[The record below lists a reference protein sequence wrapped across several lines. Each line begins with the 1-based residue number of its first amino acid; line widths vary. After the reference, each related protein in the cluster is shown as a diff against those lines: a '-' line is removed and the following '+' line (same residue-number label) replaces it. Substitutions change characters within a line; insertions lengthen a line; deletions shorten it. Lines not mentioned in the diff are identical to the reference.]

1 MDRSIR
7 TLGRLR
13 ESGYISRTVRDEVR
27 ENVMR
32 AMQEGE
38 DLFPGIVGFDETVI
52 PGVINA
58 LLSRHDILLLGLRGQ
73 AKTRICRSLV
83 RFLDEWT
90 PVIAGSSLNE
100 DPLAPHSNQA
110 RALVEETGDD
120 TPVAWIHR
128 DERYREKLATPDV
141 SMADL
146 IGDIDPIRA
155 SREKLDLSDERVIHY
170 GIIPRTSR
178 GLFCLNEL
186 PDLQPRIQVGLLNIL
201 EERDLQIRGFP
212 IRLHLDIIMLFTA
225 NPEDYT
231 NRGNIISPLKDRI
244 ASQVITHYPDSID
257 MAMEITAREASLDR
271 SVKVRI
277 PRFFRE
283 VIEEIAVQARESE
296 HVDQTSGVSARL
308 PISALELLVSNVERR
323 SILTGDQN
331 PVPRLCDLFALM
343 PAITGKVELV
353 YEGEQ
358 EGASIVAERLLGR
371 AIKQV
376 FLNYFPP
383 VHDER
388 KDQEEGEPL
397 YDLVQEWFRGGS
409 SVEITDRKEAAKERA
424 ALDQVDGLDGLV
436 DKYLPTDN
444 VEERAAVKELIL
456 EGLHQHSVL
465 SREGLFGAVRY
476 GDMLSRMMRDLESR
490 S

>member
-1 MDRSIR
+1 MDRTIS
-7 TLGRLR
+7 TLGALK
-13 ESGYISRTVRDEVR
+13 ESGYRSRSVRDEVR
-27 ENVMR
+27 ENLIR
-32 AMQEGE
+32 AIEAKE
-38 DLFPGIVGFDETVI
+38 ELFPGIIGYEDTVI
-52 PGVINA
+52 PGVVNA

-73 AKTRICRSLV
+73 AKTRICRSIS

-90 PVIAGSSLNE
+90 PVIAGSNLNE
-100 DPLAPHSNQA
+100 DPLTPHSNTA
-110 RALVEETGDD
+110 KKLVAEAGDD

-128 DERYREKLATPDV
+128 EERYQEKLATPDV

-186 PDLQPRIQVGLLNIL
+186 PDLQQRIQVGLLNIL

-231 NRGNIISPLKDRI
+231 NRGNIITPLKDRI
-244 ASQVITHYPDSID
+244 ASQVITHYPDSIED
-257 MAMEITAREASLDR
+257 AMKITAREASLDR
-271 SVKVRI
+271 SMEIAI

-283 VIEEIAVQARESE
+283 IIEEIAVQARASE

-308 PISALELLVSNVERR
+308 PISAIELLVSNVERR
-323 SILTGDQN
+323 ALMTGEQN
-331 PVPRLCDLFALM
+331 PAPRLCDLFALM
-343 PAITGKVELV
+343 PAVTGKLELV

-358 EGASIVAERLLGR
+358 EGASIVADRLIGR
-371 AIKQV
+371 AVKQV

-388 KDQEEGEPL
+388 KGESSAGEPL
-397 YDLVQEWFRGGS
+397 YETVQAWFRQGNT
-409 SVEITDRKEAAKERA
+409 VEITDQGNGSNNGSHLNEVSGLNELVEKYMPAENAQERA
-424 ALDQVDGLDGLV
+424 A
-436 DKYLPTDN
+436 
-444 VEERAAVKELIL
+444 AKELIL

-465 SREGLFGAVRY
+465 SREGLYGAIKY
-476 GDMLSRMMRDLESR
+476 GDMLSRMMRDIS
-490 S
+490 